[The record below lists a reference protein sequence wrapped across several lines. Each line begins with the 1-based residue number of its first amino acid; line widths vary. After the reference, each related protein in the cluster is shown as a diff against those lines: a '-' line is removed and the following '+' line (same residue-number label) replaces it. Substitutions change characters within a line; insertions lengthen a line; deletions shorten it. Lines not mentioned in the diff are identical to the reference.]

1 MKMEKDSLPQE
12 RFCFDNVLVD
22 DKMLKYIGQC
32 VKISLH
38 YSLNKWSFM

>member
-22 DKMLKYIGQC
+22 DKMLKYIE
-32 VKISLH
+32 
-38 YSLNKWSFM
+38 